1 MIAQILS
8 AVLGVLAFA
17 VLFHAPRRSYVACAI
32 CGGFSWGM
40 FLAFTA
46 LGLSEFLASTLAI
59 IALTLL
65 ARILSVALMM
75 PATVFIVTGIFPIVP
90 GAGIYYTAYSLIVS
104 DMALFQQKG
113 METLV
118 LAGAIAIRY
127 GDKTWYLYGA
137 SSGQHRDKMPNYLLQ
152 WEMIRWALAGG
163 CRLYDFRGVSGS
175 YGENRPIEGLY
186 RFKAGFRGELVELME
201 EQDLVPLQ

>member
-17 VLFHAPRRSYVACAI
+17 VLFHAPRRSYLACAL

-40 FLAFTA
+40 YLAFTA
-46 LGLSEFLASTLAI
+46 LGLSEFLSSALAI

-104 DMALFQQKG
+104 DMTMFQQKG
-113 METLV
+113 LETLT
-118 LAGAIAIRY
+118 LAGAIAIGILLGMGLPRAIPRVC
-127 GDKTWYLYGA
+127 GRFL
-137 SSGQHRDKMPNYLLQ
+137 RRFLPNPAD
-152 WEMIRWALAGG
+152 R
-163 CRLYDFRGVSGS
+163 R
-175 YGENRPIEGLY
+175 
-186 RFKAGFRGELVELME
+186 
-201 EQDLVPLQ
+201 

>member
-46 LGLSEFLASTLAI
+46 LGPSEFLASTLAL

-118 LAGAIAIRY
+118 LAGAIAIGILLGMGLPRAIRRVC
-127 GDKTWYLYGA
+127 GRFL
-137 SSGQHRDKMPNYLLQ
+137 RRFLPNPADR
-152 WEMIRWALAGG
+152 E
-163 CRLYDFRGVSGS
+163 
-175 YGENRPIEGLY
+175 
-186 RFKAGFRGELVELME
+186 
-201 EQDLVPLQ
+201 

>member
-40 FLAFTA
+40 YLAFTA

-118 LAGAIAIRY
+118 LAGAIAIGILLGMGLPRAIPRVC
-127 GDKTWYLYGA
+127 GRFL
-137 SSGQHRDKMPNYLLQ
+137 RRFLPNPADR
-152 WEMIRWALAGG
+152 E
-163 CRLYDFRGVSGS
+163 
-175 YGENRPIEGLY
+175 
-186 RFKAGFRGELVELME
+186 
-201 EQDLVPLQ
+201 

>member
-17 VLFHAPRRSYVACAI
+17 VLFHAPRRSYVACAL

-75 PATVFIVTGIFPIVP
+75 PATVFIATKKRTVLFYMFEP
-90 GAGIYYTAYSLIVS
+90 LIKS
-104 DMALFQQKG
+104 WDRALR
-113 METLV
+113 E
-118 LAGAIAIRY
+118 
-127 GDKTWYLYGA
+127 
-137 SSGQHRDKMPNYLLQ
+137 
-152 WEMIRWALAGG
+152 
-163 CRLYDFRGVSGS
+163 
-175 YGENRPIEGLY
+175 
-186 RFKAGFRGELVELME
+186 
-201 EQDLVPLQ
+201 

>member
-1 MIAQILS
+1 MIGQIV
-8 AVLGVLAFA
+8 AATLGVLAFA
-17 VLFHAPRRSYVACAI
+17 ILYHAPRRSYAACAI

-40 FLAFTA
+40 YLAFTA

-118 LAGAIAIRY
+118 LAGAIAIGILLGMGLPRAIPRVC
-127 GDKTWYLYGA
+127 GRFL
-137 SSGQHRDKMPNYLLQ
+137 RRFLPNPADR
-152 WEMIRWALAGG
+152 E
-163 CRLYDFRGVSGS
+163 
-175 YGENRPIEGLY
+175 
-186 RFKAGFRGELVELME
+186 
-201 EQDLVPLQ
+201 

>member
-17 VLFHAPRRSYVACAI
+17 ILFHAPRRSYLACAL

-40 FLAFTA
+40 YLAFTA
-46 LGLSEFLASTLAI
+46 LGLSEFLASALSI

-65 ARILSVALMM
+65 ARILSVAMMM

-104 DMALFQQKG
+104 DMAMFQQKSL
-113 METLV
+113 ETLT
-118 LAGAIAIRY
+118 LAGAIAIGILMGMGLPR
-127 GDKTWYLYGA
+127 A
-137 SSGQHRDKMPNYLLQ
+137 IPR
-152 WEMIRWALAGG
+152 
-163 CRLYDFRGVSGS
+163 VSGLFL
-175 YGENRPIEGLY
+175 R
-186 RFKAGFRGELVELME
+186 RFLPDPADRKSGGN
-201 EQDLVPLQ
+201 